1 MNWKANIM
9 ISIQH
14 GQEFIV
20 KATGTF
26 LNKYVLENKNQQKP
40 MLLNPS
46 AISAIVGVVSSMCVA
61 HQRSTAHPHTAT
73 PILPQ

>member
-61 HQRSTAHPHTAT
+61 HQRSRRVLTAPHQ
-73 PILPQ
+73 ILP